1 MEQIYSEHGVDFTVQ
16 HHLIGCFAHQGNLA
30 CQAFMHVV
38 HADVTQAS
46 QVLLDDVDEN
56 VAQDEDV
63 NLQEQKLD
71 MTNNGLLSLT
81 SKVSINLKSAAEG
94 QRPKV

>member
-1 MEQIYSEHGVDFTVQ
+1 MEQIYFKCGVDFTVQ

-56 VAQDEDV
+56 DAHNKEV
-63 NLQEQKLD
+63 NLKEQALD
-71 MTNNGLLSLT
+71 MANKRLLTLT
-81 SKVSINLKSAAEG
+81 SKVSAS
-94 QRPKV
+94 